1 MKILIIIMI
10 LSASWFSY
18 MVAIKEQ
25 KECIKA
31 KYEYQS
37 VRTAKDLK

>member
-10 LSASWFSY
+10 LAASWFSY
-18 MVAIKEQ
+18 MVAIKDR
-25 KECIKA
+25 KVCK
-31 KYEYQS
+31 KPKFDYQC